1 MHQLVLQSKP
11 GFTYEDLW
19 EHDRVHPS
27 DRGHGFLAYCVLE
40 YLTMIDRQVIC
51 SPQEPVRAVSVSR
64 IPPLFRHNDKHK
76 GSCSRGEALK
86 KQVLR
91 MSSDWA
97 WEAGEKAGF
106 YSTTPGASLILTLPE
121 HVSSTEAE
129 DGLPNSNDTDTSGNV
144 FVNLGVQL
152 SWRAYGMAS
161 VQCLDGCACEE
172 LVVDLYDA
180 YRGTTTQELFDFT
193 LHRIEGAGLCAIEI
207 TVLDET
213 NSDGHFVKVMSLAV
227 TDL

>member
-11 GFTYEDLW
+11 GFTYADLW
-19 EHDRVHPS
+19 VQDGIHPS

-40 YLTMIDRQVIC
+40 HLTMIDRQVIC
-51 SPQEPVRAVSVSR
+51 SPHETVRAVSVSS
-64 IPPLFRHNDKHK
+64 IQPLFRHNDHHK

-129 DGLPNSNDTDTSGNV
+129 ARSPISNDTSGDLSV
-144 FVNLGVQL
+144 HLGVQL

-161 VQCLDGCACEE
+161 VQCLGGCECEG
-172 LVVDLYDA
+172 LIVDMHDP
-180 YRGTTTQELFDFT
+180 YRGTTTQEVFGFM
-193 LHRIEGAGLCAIEI
+193 LHQTNTSNVCFIGI
-207 TVLDET
+207 TVLDE
-213 NSDGHFVKVMSLAV
+213 SHSEGHFVKVMSLAV
-227 TDL
+227 SDITC